1 MGMEEIMAK
10 GNNQK
15 LKLVYLIKILLELT
29 DDDHSITMPQI
40 IEELAKYEISA
51 ERKSI
56 YSDIEEIGKL
66 GIEIIGEQRG
76 KNYYYHVGK
85 KQFELAEIKLLVDAI
100 QSSKFITEKKSSELI
115 KKLES
120 NVSRYEAG
128 QLNRQVIV
136 DRRIK
141 NMNESIYYNVDSIH
155 YAIANDRKISFL
167 YYQWNVK
174 KELELRKN
182 GERYEISPWSL
193 TWDNE
198 NYYLIAFDSESKKMK
213 HYRVDKMKGILAL
226 DEKRDGKEVFD
237 EIDLATYTKTR
248 FGMYAGDEV
257 YVKIRFKN
265 ELIGVVIDRFG
276 KDIFIKPDGDKHFI
290 ACIEVDVSQQ
300 FLGWIFGLGN
310 GAKIISPEN
319 VVEKMNNALKDMLSA
334 YH

>member
-1 MGMEEIMAK
+1 MAK

-15 LKLVYLIKILLELT
+15 LKLVYLINILLELT

-155 YAIANDRKISFL
+155 YAIANDRKIRFL
-167 YYQWNVK
+167 
-174 KELELRKN
+174 
-182 GERYEISPWSL
+182 
-193 TWDNE
+193 
-198 NYYLIAFDSESKKMK
+198 
-213 HYRVDKMKGILAL
+213 
-226 DEKRDGKEVFD
+226 
-237 EIDLATYTKTR
+237 
-248 FGMYAGDEV
+248 
-257 YVKIRFKN
+257 
-265 ELIGVVIDRFG
+265 
-276 KDIFIKPDGDKHFI
+276 
-290 ACIEVDVSQQ
+290 
-300 FLGWIFGLGN
+300 
-310 GAKIISPEN
+310 
-319 VVEKMNNALKDMLSA
+319 
-334 YH
+334 